1 MPARTKRKASASK
14 GFSVK
19 TFQGLNK
26 TRMEKKSNA
35 NAGIRVAIKQGE
47 TVPVQFLTKPDEF
60 TEFNQHSWKDGDRWY
75 FVPCAGEGCPI
86 CQDEDRQRAKQS
98 YRFAAV
104 VYNLRDK
111 KVQVLEGPK
120 DLAGRIFYRYERKP
134 SMFLKRTYDVTKFP
148 TTPVTYDFAIGEDD
162 LVALSTIKAKG
173 KLVDIDAYL
182 EGELKSFYGDD
193 LPEGSAAV
201 TEPDEPDDDE
211 DDEDEDEEEVVY
223 TLAQLKKFKLSK
235 LRSIAED
242 MEIEDAD
249 EMDKSDLIE
258 AIVAESEED
267 EDDDEDDEDDD
278 TDDDDS
284 DEDDDDDEDE
294 EDDDE
299 DEEDDDED
307 EDEDEDDDEPPAK
320 KKPAAKKAPA
330 KKAAK
335 PAAKKTAARRR

>member
-1 MPARTKRKASASK
+1 MPAATRTKRKASASK
-14 GFSVK
+14 GLSVK

-75 FVPCAGEGCPI
+75 FVPCAGEECPL
-86 CQDEDRQRAKQS
+86 CQDEDRGRAKQS
-98 YRFAAV
+98 YRFAAL

-111 KVQVLEGPK
+111 KVQILEGPK

-162 LVALSTIKAKG
+162 LVAMSTIKAKG
-173 KLVDIDAYL
+173 KLIDIDAYL

-201 TEPDEPDDDE
+201 TEPDEDAD
-211 DDEDEDEEEVVY
+211 DDEDEDDDEQVY
-223 TLAQLKKFKLSK
+223 TFSELKKMKVAK

-242 MEIEDAD
+242 MEIEDAED
-249 EMDKSDLIE
+249 MDKSDLIE
-258 AIVAESEED
+258 AIVAESEDD
-267 EDDDEDDEDDD
+267 EDDDDDEEDEDDD
-278 TDDDDS
+278 TDDDES
-284 DEDDDDDEDE
+284 DEDDD
-294 EDDDE
+294 
-299 DEEDDDED
+299 EDDDED
-307 EDEDEDDDEPPAK
+307 EDDEDEEDEDDEDEDEPPAK
-320 KKPAAKKAPA
+320 KKSPAKKAAKKAPA
-330 KKAAK
+330 AK
-335 PAAKKTAARRR
+335 KKTAARRR